1 MLPTRQKI
9 ISGNSSFIRSL
20 KVRYQHG
27 APYIHTQSMIGT
39 RSQTEEDEKK
49 SKKMKRF
56 FTSNTQKF
64 QQNYISQSLPST
76 LIQNNKLLT
85 IHQYHTSI
93 RSESTTLV
101 LGLGTI
107 ALTAKAGQYAIQAYE
122 EYKKNLPEDDATSTA
137 EETRAKSQTQ
147 SEEKA
152 SSTDAGTKADTSGKR
167 KNVFQEWFGVG
178 VGSKYYEGGFEEKMT
193 RREAALI
200 LGVRESSTAKR
211 IKEAHRKILILNHPD
226 TGGSTYIASKLNE
239 AKELLLKGKE

>member
-1 MLPTRQKI
+1 MLSTRQKI
-9 ISGNSSFIRSL
+9 ISGRSSSMIRSL
-20 KVRYQHG
+20 KLRCQNG
-27 APYIHTQSMIGT
+27 APCVHTSSMIGT
-39 RSQTEEDEKK
+39 RSQTEDDEKK

-56 FTSNTQKF
+56 VTSNAQTF
-64 QQNYISQSLPST
+64 QQNYSSQLSLPSN
-76 LIQNNKLLT
+76 LIQNNNLST
-85 IHQYHTSI
+85 IHQYHTSV

-122 EYKKNLPEDDATSTA
+122 EYKKNLPEEDPTTTTESTQAKA
-137 EETRAKSQTQ
+137 ESQSEKNADTGGKAETR
-147 SEEKA
+147 
-152 SSTDAGTKADTSGKR
+152 GKR